1 MMHCTCSPCFGWLG
15 SCLFAKCWAGSLRR
29 WIGSGC
35 MGPANCWML
44 LAYMSTGSTMLHC
57 TCSPCLGWVGS
68 CLFAKCWTGSLI
80 RWIGSGWVQHP
91 CPPLR
96 EPERDG
102 AGRGRP
108 GAEQHRDGYLPI
120 ADDVRRSNRGPFIL
134 ASDVTRVLGARGR
147 RWNTPLDFFW
157 KGRRGGSTGLESKML
172 CCER

>member
-1 MMHCTCSPCFGWLG
+1 MDVIGIHVILFDNDALYLFSLLWLAWVLFVRKMLGWVIKKVDWVGL
-15 SCLFAKCWAGSLRR
+15 
-29 WIGSGC
+29 
-35 MGPANCWML
+35 GPANCWML
-44 LAYMSTGSTMLHC
+44 LAYMSTGSTMLHY

-96 EPERDG
+96 ELARDG

-134 ASDVTRVLGARGR
+134 ASDVTLS
-147 RWNTPLDFFW
+147 LIHI
-157 KGRRGGSTGLESKML
+157 
-172 CCER
+172 

>member
-1 MMHCTCSPCFGWLG
+1 
-15 SCLFAKCWAGSLRR
+15 
-29 WIGSGC
+29 
-35 MGPANCWML
+35 ML

-96 EPERDG
+96 EPARDG

-147 RWNTPLDFFW
+147 SSEVRPSLGVPERPQLGNIRAPTPM
-157 KGRRGGSTGLESKML
+157 KGAQGSKVKCYTEK
-172 CCER
+172 